1 MNTLTITELAGDQV
15 LVSGRDV
22 RGTAGEEILD
32 GSAYFAHK
40 RNAATQLAAEEMDAE
55 IQAFYAPLAE
65 AADRLKAKLEVV
77 TDPLLY
83 VVEQEESAGAPATA
97 KVVRKLGRDEAIL
110 RALETGHGDR
120 LIWVKEQ
127 LVITS
132 SPTASVP
139 ATPEPEITTVPGVSD
154 DSDTAGTTPTV
165 SDTPQS

>member
-1 MNTLTITELAGDQV
+1 MHTLTITELAGDQV

-32 GSAYFAHK
+32 GSEYFA
-40 RNAATQLAAEEMDAE
+40 RQRAAATQVAADEMDAE

-83 VVEQEESAGAPATA
+83 VVEQEEQVGTPAAA

-127 LVITS
+127 LVITAA
-132 SPTASVP
+132 PTSVP
-139 ATPEPEITTVPGVSD
+139 ATPVEDAEVVTADAPQDNGDDQGTVPSV
-154 DSDTAGTTPTV
+154 
-165 SDTPQS
+165 